1 VVLLLWV
8 AATLPVMVG
17 LVIVLPVIFGSIY
30 ASYIDI
36 FETPADEPAP
46 G

>member
-1 VVLLLWV
+1 M
-8 AATLPVMVG
+8 AG

-36 FETPADEPAP
+36 FERTAEETA
-46 G
+46 